1 MMEYQVRILP
11 RQVVPNPEL
20 SEEAMI
26 GTDIPSFG
34 RDAVEYQ
41 LNSRDPEKWVEP
53 RKQVETF
60 WSGDDNRTDR
70 HRR

>member
-1 MMEYQVRILP
+1 MARQQMLLFRCCWHYSAKEIVLMMEYQVRILP

-34 RDAVEYQ
+34 
-41 LNSRDPEKWVEP
+41 
-53 RKQVETF
+53 
-60 WSGDDNRTDR
+60 
-70 HRR
+70 